1 MGFVSSLKT
10 DKELLMPDFA
20 KIILDQIGGHKFVVM
35 TGAKNFC
42 YSEKEKFLSFSI
54 GRNSKGVNKVKIT
67 LTPWDDYTMQFA
79 FVRGTN
85 CKIKAT
91 VEGVY
96 CDMLQ
101 DVFTMNTGLYT
112 KL

>member
-1 MGFVSSLKT
+1 
-10 DKELLMPDFA
+10 MPEFA
-20 KIILDQIGGHKFVVM
+20 RIIFEQIGGHKFAVM

-42 YSEKEKFLSFSI
+42 YSEKEHFLSFSI
-54 GRNSKGVNKVKIT
+54 GRNNKGINRVKII
-67 LTPWDDYTMQFA
+67 LTPADDYTMQF
-79 FVRGTN
+79 FYIRGAN
-85 CKIKAT
+85 YKVKAE

-112 KL
+112 KLF